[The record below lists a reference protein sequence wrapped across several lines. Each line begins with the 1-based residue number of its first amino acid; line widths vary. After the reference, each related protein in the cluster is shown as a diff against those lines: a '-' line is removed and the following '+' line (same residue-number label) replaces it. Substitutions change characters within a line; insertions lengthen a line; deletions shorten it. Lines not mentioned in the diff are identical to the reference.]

1 MSGIEVGVAFRD
13 GWVAPAGYNEVSP
26 FSQRVSAKFRIFD
39 QGPKV
44 T

>member
-1 MSGIEVGVAFRD
+1 MSGIEVGDAFRD
-13 GWVAPAGYNEVSP
+13 GWRLLLTMRPVL
-26 FSQRVSAKFRIFD
+26 SQRVSAKFRIFD